1 MTGVGAEDDIPLCER
16 KTVTD
21 FCYLLDKSKQLFN
34 GLRSVSSQLL
44 SILLFICGLVCLP
57 DCLGPIL
64 QWPADTLTLSSIFLL
79 SFFLSFFLLSFFLSF
94 FLLSFSCLSHVLLYF
109 FICSFFFHSCFCF
122 NFLSSFFAHALF
134 ICFCCFNSWNCFSL
148 ILSIICL
155 FVCSFIHFCL
165 GITHEELIW
174 IPRLDFYSRNSH
186 KSRL

>member
-57 DCLGPIL
+57 DCCLGPIL
-64 QWPADTLTLSSIFLL
+64 QWPYIHLLSAQ
-79 SFFLSFFLLSFFLSF
+79 SFFLSFFLSFLFSFF
-94 FLLSFSCLSHVLLYF
+94 SFSHLFIPCFVVFLYLF
-109 FICSFFFHSCFCF
+109 FFFHSCFCL

-134 ICFCCFNSWNCFSL
+134 ICFCCFNSLNCFSF
-148 ILSIICL
+148 ILSIIICL